1 MNSFGFIITRHV
13 NSEKSNKYWNRC
25 VKLLRTFYP
34 HRQIVI
40 IDDNSNYAFVKSD
53 ADYRNLTIIQS
64 EFHGRGELL
73 PYYYYIKNKFFENA
87 VIMHDSLFLHKR
99 VPFEAFN
106 GRSVLPLWFFN
117 PDKEDINNSIRITEG
132 LRNAQPVQE
141 SLKLTELT
149 VFGLNHNKWSGCFG
163 CQAYINHGF
172 LLQIENKYRITSM
185 LETIKIRRD
194 RCCLERILG
203 CIFSKENP
211 GLVNKKGAFGNI
223 MDVYQ
228 SYEYTF
234 DHYMTD
240 LKKGTLPAYVIKVW
254 TGR

>member
-1 MNSFGFIITRHV
+1 M
-13 NSEKSNKYWNRC
+13 
-25 VKLLRTFYP
+25 RTFYP

-40 IDDNSNYAFVKSD
+40 IDDNSNQAFVKPE
-53 ADYRNLTIIQS
+53 ADYRNLTVIQS

-87 VIMHDSLFLHKR
+87 VIMHDSLFFHKR

-117 PDKEDINNSIRITEG
+117 PDKEDINNSNRITEG

-149 VFGLNHNKWSGCFG
+149 IFGLNHNKWAGCFG

-185 LETIKIRRD
+185 IDTVKIRRD

-211 GLVNKKGAFGNI
+211 GLANKKAVFGNI
-223 MDVYQ
+223 MDVYK

-240 LKKGTLPAYVIKVW
+240 LKKGTLPAYIVKVW